1 MPNVYRIIATVSIT
15 LGALWIWV
23 ATSVFAPM
31 RHLDPRLKVRYEG
44 LPTAVSDEFFALST
58 EPALI
63 VAGLV
68 LLDARKRWKSKD
80 DEL

>member
-1 MPNVYRIIATVSIT
+1 
-15 LGALWIWV
+15 
-23 ATSVFAPM
+23 M